1 MYEGRKVKY
10 IAAGTRADAADAQRK
25 RLEQRETALVVAAD
39 AGLVV
44 VKDEARLTLKGT
56 ASAYIVDTLGRGAT
70 EAAEQA
76 RLVTSEFIGVC
87 RKRKKEYI
95 DEITRDDIYTF
106 WTTLRA
112 RGCGPR
118 TVANKHARLNSWLKF
133 AGLDKS
139 MIPPKPRYEDTLP
152 TIYEPDETATLLAN
166 ADKYMEVCILI
177 GLKCGLRDQELQHLE
192 FSDLNWAE
200 GTLRVQGKPRWG
212 FHVKTWEQRDIPV
225 PDAALAVLRH
235 WEQARPGQTL
245 VLGTSGHNPNTKLL
259 LRLKG
264 LARQAGL
271 NCGRCDGCH
280 ERGECRE
287 FTLHKFRR
295 TYITTLLRQGIDLRT
310 VQAYAGHKDIA
321 STMRYLRPAS
331 GTEAR
336 SKVNAVTW

>member
-1 MYEGRKVKY
+1 M
-10 IAAGTRADAADAQRK
+10 
-25 RLEQRETALVVAAD
+25 
-39 AGLVV
+39 V

-225 PDAALAVLRH
+225 PDAALA
-235 WEQARPGQTL
+235 
-245 VLGTSGHNPNTKLL
+245 
-259 LRLKG
+259 
-264 LARQAGL
+264 RQAGL